1 MFSGFSTTSTLLAGQ
16 HDPEKERAPPSLP
29 IPVKFPS
36 VVPPSPFTSQIP
48 PAWSEGPSPGV
59 FARFIKIKKPSDVDI
74 HHLAALNVSFEP
86 ECDFETLLSTLRDGL
101 SYLPPKSWLESPEE
115 SDSPTPALS
124 DARARLLSNGRKP
137 PDRKDFYMR
146 AKELYFANEH
156 AFSGLTRKGKPGQ
169 APPRLAHF
177 RRFWEGLDNMAYYW
191 DNSLDEYIPAKSGDA
206 TGNKTASTAPSENVQ
221 TTSRSTDAEAE
232 AMNLDEP
239 RKKAKTTPDTGET
252 QAFNNKQSISSSS
265 SLPPRTQ
272 PPKVPHVDRPKS
284 DPLPPDLL
292 GTYRGNR
299 IGNGAE
305 MPDQYRLDAVR
316 SFLEPIAWAF
326 GLTFTPHRRPP
337 TLAIESMRFP
347 VRMSTVAWRAPA
359 DRMKARSGWLEGPVL
374 GVQCRPETDFGRN
387 GSGEAE
393 SVLDT
398 TRELGGLLLLA
409 QERLRE
415 GKTERKSGEG
425 KWWVT
430 KARWGGGP
438 GGEVGEASGGSDAP
452 VEKEEEK
459 SARSRPSAKDKRKL
473 SAAEAWKVLKPGSGI
488 WDPRIAYEAI
498 GKDRSVEWDE
508 IFMVSSL
515 NHHISILK
523 MRIHPSYLQYLAD
536 GTLPTQHPSD
546 PSWTSPKLQ
555 RTRWFDFF
563 SVDDRAE
570 AMRGLWGIMAYLMRM
585 QETADVKMDDS

>member
-1 MFSGFSTTSTLLAGQ
+1 MFSGFSTTSTLIAGQ

-29 IPVKFPS
+29 TPVKFPS
-36 VVPPSPFTSQIP
+36 IVPPSPFTSQIP
-48 PAWSEGPSPGV
+48 PAWSEGTSPGV

-86 ECDFETLLSTLRDGL
+86 ECDFETLLSTLRDGS

-115 SDSPTPALS
+115 GDSPTLALS
-124 DARARLLSNGRKP
+124 DTRTRLLSNGRKP

-156 AFSGLTRKGKPGQ
+156 AFSGLTRKGIPGQ

-191 DNSLDEYIPAKSGDA
+191 DNSLDEYIPARPEDA
-206 TGNKTASTAPSENVQ
+206 TSNETASSAPSENVQ
-221 TTSRSTDAEAE
+221 TISRSTDAEAE
-232 AMNLDEP
+232 ATNLDEP
-239 RKKAKTTPDTGET
+239 RKKAKTTSDTGET
-252 QAFNNKQSISSSS
+252 QAFNKQSISSSS
-265 SLPPRTQ
+265 SLPPRIQ
-272 PPKVPHVDRPKS
+272 PPNVPHIDRPKS
-284 DPLPPDLL
+284 DPLPPGLLL

-299 IGNGAE
+299 IGSGAE

-347 VRMSTVAWRAPA
+347 VRMSTMAWRAPA
-359 DRMKARSGWLEGPVL
+359 DRMRARSGWLEGPVL
-374 GVQCRPETDFGRN
+374 GVQCRPETGFGRD

-415 GKTERKSGEG
+415 GKRERKPGEG

-459 SARSRPSAKDKRKL
+459 PARSRPSAKDKRKL

-523 MRIHPSYLQYLAD
+523 MRIHPSYLQYLTE

-546 PSWTSPKLQ
+546 PLWASPKLQ

-585 QETADVKMDDS
+585 QETADRKSVV